1 MRRRRGNRYAAL
13 ALVIFGLACGG
24 DAPTAPNAAPETLV
38 VSLVGLESTDA
49 GVVLQIVGAVS
60 QMEAAGASLE
70 VAWAADGP
78 SSATVVI
85 VGPLSQSGDVLVVR
99 RLGGLA
105 PLRADVKELASVDG
119 IVTSTSSARAIV
131 RAAAAR

>member
-1 MRRRRGNRYAAL
+1 MSRFRGNRYAAL
-13 ALVIFGLACGG
+13 ALVTFGLACGG
-24 DAPTAPNAAPETLV
+24 DAPTAPNAAQETVV

-49 GVVLQIVGAVS
+49 GVVLQLIGAVS
-60 QMEAAGASLE
+60 QIEAAGASLD

-85 VGPLSQSGDVLVVR
+85 IGPLSQSGDVLIVR

-105 PLRADVKELASVDG
+105 PLRADVSELASVDG
-119 IVTSTSSARAIV
+119 TVTSSSSARAMV